1 MLAYSLVTGNDATGP
16 VFVECTDQMDA
27 NTHMNDEDHANP
39 QPDDQTHQASRDAG
53 LGDPEV
59 ETLSSNGV
67 KGMICVFSLFFCP
80 YFVWSTSFITLTV
93 PIFL

>member
-1 MLAYSLVTGNDATGP
+1 MLAYSLVPGNDATGP
-16 VFVECTDQMDA
+16 VFVECTDQMDV
-27 NTHMNDEDHANP
+27 NKHMNDEDHANP
-39 QPDDQTHQASRDAG
+39 QPDDQTHLASRGAG

-67 KGMICVFSLFFCP
+67 KGMICVFSLFFHP

-93 PIFL
+93 FIFL

>member
-27 NTHMNDEDHANP
+27 NKHMNDEDHANP

-67 KGMICVFSLFFCP
+67 KGMICVFSLFSLP
-80 YFVWSTSFITLTV
+80 YFIWSTSFITLTFL
-93 PIFL
+93 IFL